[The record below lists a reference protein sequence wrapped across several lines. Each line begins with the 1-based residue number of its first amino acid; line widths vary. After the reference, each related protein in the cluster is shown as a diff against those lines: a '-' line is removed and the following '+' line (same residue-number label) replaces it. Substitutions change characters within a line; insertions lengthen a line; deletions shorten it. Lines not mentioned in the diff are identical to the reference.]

1 MSMSDITVP
10 PEVLGKVGE
19 AFAVSLDALQRRL
32 AAPQASAAD
41 SEAVRAGVERLRHL
55 AIQLQELARVLAAE
69 GKPATE
75 TIDLRE
81 ALVQACA
88 GWQAAARRRGARLAG
103 PPPRGEAFAVRAVAG
118 VLDQL
123 IELLLDHA
131 TRLGDEVQCALERHG
146 EAARPMLVLRVRREG
161 GRAADG
167 VDEVHWLLCEL
178 LARARGMTPYRVAA
192 GDSVTLMLDLGEPG
206 GADAAPVAPLTG
218 LPRTRMDVARRQVLL
233 LEPLERPRVLAL
245 DLLRRAG
252 LRVDVAA
259 SLEQARAALQERRP
273 ELLVTGLPSDRGECA
288 ALIEELRAVQ
298 PRLRVVELVDDDSAF
313 ALSLPGSGRAARIG
327 RHDLARTLVPAVTQE
342 LDAAYAGLAG

>member
-1 MSMSDITVP
+1 MMNDTTIAP
-10 PEVLGKVGE
+10 QVLGKVGE

-32 AAPQASAAD
+32 AAPQGSPAD
-41 SEAVRAGVERLRHL
+41 AEAVRAGVERLRQL
-55 AIQLQELARVLAAE
+55 AIQLQEIARVLAAE
-69 GKPATE
+69 GRPALE

-88 GWQAAARRRGARLAG
+88 GWQAAAQRRGARLVA
-103 PPPRGEAFAVRAVAG
+103 PPARGEAFAVRAVAG

-146 EAARPMLVLRVRREG
+146 DAARPMLVLRVRREG

-178 LARARGMTPYRVAA
+178 LARARGITPHRVAA
-192 GDSVTLMLDLGEPG
+192 GDSVTLMLDLGEG
-206 GADAAPVAPLTG
+206 GGEAPPLAPLTG

-259 SLEQARAALQERRP
+259 SLEQARAALRERTP

-288 ALIEELRAVQ
+288 ALVEELRAVQ

-313 ALSLPGSGRAARIG
+313 TLSLPGSGRAARIG
-327 RHDLARTLVPAVTQE
+327 RHDLLRTLVPAVTQE